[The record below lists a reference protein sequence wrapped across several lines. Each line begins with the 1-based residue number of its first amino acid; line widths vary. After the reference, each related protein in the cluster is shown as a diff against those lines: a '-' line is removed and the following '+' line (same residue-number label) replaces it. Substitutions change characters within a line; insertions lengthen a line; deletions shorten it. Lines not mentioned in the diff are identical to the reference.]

1 MKMPILLALLLAAS
15 VDASA
20 NRANRRRRPDLDEPP
35 MRRSVDLRTL
45 SKMFGIPYSTLR
57 QWIRDG
63 RLKAYK
69 VANARIRVY
78 VDEFESLFTPVEP
91 D

>member
-1 MKMPILLALLLAAS
+1 M
-15 VDASA
+15 ASA
-20 NRANRRRRPDLDEPP
+20 DTHPHLNRAGRKPGSKGHQPPPP

-45 SKMFGIPYSTLR
+45 ASMSGIPYSTLR
-57 QWIRDG
+57 QWIKDR
-63 RLKAYK
+63 RLPAYK

-78 VDEFESLFTPVEP
+78 VDEFEKLFVPVEP